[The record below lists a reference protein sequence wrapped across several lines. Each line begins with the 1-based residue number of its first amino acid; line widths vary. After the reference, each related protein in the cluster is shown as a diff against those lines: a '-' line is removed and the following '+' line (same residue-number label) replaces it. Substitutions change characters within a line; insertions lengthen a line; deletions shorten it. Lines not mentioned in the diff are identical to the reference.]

1 MENNVRAL
9 RSQLW
14 FLICFMCKLPPQN
27 TNDAREGKAKKIFS
41 SSQFF
46 TSSVFFKG
54 LTLESVQIHQGWM
67 NDLDVSK
74 TWCIHCLVSCVCLF
88 YLFFFDLAGV
98 WIEVIGSLDLL
109 LMLERSLI
117 LKNAARLVGRLFCI
131 LFFLVGVFACVSC
144 GLYITLSCSWVVN
157 NSVAPRVHFEGRT
170 VRGNISAALHKMG
183 EKGRS
188 DEKGAAWLR
197 EKNKH
202 IRAAVNTFFENKPR

>member
-46 TSSVFFKG
+46 TSSIFFKG

-74 TWCIHCLVSCVCLF
+74 TCCIQCLVSCVCLF

-98 WIEVIGSLDLL
+98 WIEVILDLSICSSCWRGHLFWRML
-109 LMLERSLI
+109 LVWWGDFFVFFFFGGRVCV
-117 LKNAARLVGRLFCI
+117 RLVWFVHNTVM
-131 LFFLVGVFACVSC
+131 FLSGQQLCGPTSPFRGAHSTGKYFSGVAQDGERKEEVTRR
-144 GLYITLSCSWVVN
+144 GL
-157 NSVAPRVHFEGRT
+157 
-170 VRGNISAALHKMG
+170 RGC
-183 EKGRS
+183 EK
-188 DEKGAAWLR
+188 K
-197 EKNKH
+197 
-202 IRAAVNTFFENKPR
+202 INTYELL